1 MFDVAIIGSGVIG
14 SVIARELSRY
24 KLNICV
30 VEKDSDVANG
40 TSKANSA
47 IVHAGFDA
55 EPDTL
60 KGKLNAKG
68 NKMFDKL
75 SKELDFPFKRIGSL
89 VLCFDKN
96 EAGNLGK
103 LKKQGEENGVPDL
116 EILNADEVRKMEPK
130 LSKDVAAA
138 LYAPTGGIVC
148 PYEMTIALAENAAD
162 NGVEFKLD
170 TEVLSIVKVNNSY
183 KLKTDKGDIE
193 SKLVINA
200 AGVFSD
206 EINNMVSSNK
216 IHIVPRKGE
225 YCLFDK
231 AVGNIVSKTI
241 FQLPT
246 KMGKGV
252 LVTPTVDG
260 NLLIGPDAE
269 DVSDKSDVTT
279 TSEGIDFILEKAKL
293 SINQIPMRQVITS
306 FSGLRAHSTL
316 GDFIIGECEDS
327 KGFINAAGIESP
339 GLSSA
344 PAIGE
349 LVKNIVL
356 EKLSPEKNEKFNPI
370 RKGVPKFREISNDD
384 RRKLIAKDSRYGKII
399 CRCETVTEGEIV
411 NSINRTLGARTLDG
425 VKKRTRAGM
434 GRCQSGFCS
443 TRVVEILARE
453 LKISPEDVTKF
464 GKHSN
469 LLVGKNKQD
478 I

>member
-1 MFDVAIIGSGVIG
+1 MFDVTIIGSGVIG
-14 SVIARELSRY
+14 SIVARELSRY

-30 VEKDSDVANG
+30 IEADSDVANG

-55 EPDTL
+55 KPDTL

-68 NKMFDKL
+68 NKMFDRL
-75 SKELDFPFKRIGSL
+75 SEELDFPFKRIGSL
-89 VLCFDKN
+89 VLCFDEN
-96 EAGNLGK
+96 DMDNLRK
-103 LKKQGEENGVPDL
+103 LKEQGEKNGVPNL
-116 EILNADEVRKMEPK
+116 EILSGDKVRELEPN
-130 LSKDVAAA
+130 LSKKVVAA
-138 LYAPTGGIVC
+138 LYAPTGAIVC

-170 TEVLSIVKVNNSY
+170 TKVLDVKKDNDTY
-183 KLKTDKGDIE
+183 TIKTDKGFVE

-200 AGVFSD
+200 AGVFAD

-216 IHIVPRKGE
+216 MHIIPRKGQ

-231 AVGNIVSKTI
+231 AVGNTVSRTI

-260 NLLIGPDAE
+260 NLLIGPNAE
-269 DVSDKSDVTT
+269 DIGDKEDLAT
-279 TSEGIDFILEKAKL
+279 TSTGMDFIIEKAGL
-293 SINQIPMRQVITS
+293 SINQVPMRQLITS
-306 FSGLRAHSTL
+306 FSGLRAHSVE
-316 GDFIIGECEDS
+316 GDFIIGEAEDA

-344 PAIGE
+344 PSIAE
-349 LVKNIVL
+349 LIKDIVVERLNPNKND
-356 EKLSPEKNEKFNPI
+356 KFNPI
-370 RKGVPKFREISNDD
+370 RKGIPKFREMTNED
-384 RRKLIAKDSRYGKII
+384 RKKLIAEDDRYGKII

-411 NSINRTLGARTLDG
+411 NSINRTLGARSLDG

-434 GRCQSGFCS
+434 GRCQSGFCAPK
-443 TRVVEILARE
+443 VVEILARE
-453 LKISPEDVTKF
+453 LHISPEDVTKF

-469 LLVGKNKQD
+469 ILVGKDKAN